1 MIPIMLYYPILLRRS
16 RKKHVGRI
24 GPTKQILTSKK
35 AHKWFKVTEEVW
47 TKEGIH
53 DHYLRPYCTVCGTPL
68 HSAPTLLFRLFQM
81 ILTVHHYSCYS
92 LLILFISFHALPCY
106 SCYSLLIIWFH
117 KFPYYSHRSPLFL
130 TIPYCPLLSLLRI
143 IHIIQCD
150 IYYSLL
156 FYAVPIISSY
166 SYDSLLF
173 ILFPII
179 IIPII
184 QCYPC
189 YPMLSFVVHD
199 ILYYS
204 HYSFLFLFFR
214 TIPWY
219 TSYSTLLILFQ
230 STFAISGYSCYSLF
244 ISFILCIV
252 FPVISYC
259 SLLLM
264 SLRIIRNFP

>member
-92 LLILFISFHALPCY
+92 LLILLFSFHALPCY
-106 SCYSLLIIWFH
+106 SYYSLLIIIWFH

-130 TIPYCPLLSLLRI
+130 TIPFHSIFPLVISIITDCSLYSIWYILFLI
-143 IHIIQCD
+143 IPCYSYYSSFFLLFFTIPINPYYSYYSMLCLLFLTISKWYH
-150 IYYSLL
+150 YSLL
-156 FYAVPIISSY
+156 VRS
-166 SYDSLLF
+166 
-173 ILFPII
+173 FPII
-179 IIPII
+179 CCTVPCHSHHSRFVLIIV
-184 QCYPC
+184 YDT
-189 YPMLSFVVHD
+189 YH
-199 ILYYS
+199 
-204 HYSFLFLFFR
+204 
-214 TIPWY
+214 
-219 TSYSTLLILFQ
+219 
-230 STFAISGYSCYSLF
+230 A
-244 ISFILCIV
+244 
-252 FPVISYC
+252 
-259 SLLLM
+259 LLL
-264 SLRIIRNFP
+264 SNTIKTE